1 MRNNIILLKSTNQFI
16 DVKGNVYTMSPNG
29 NIDDMT
35 EATSFNIAKA
45 SLQWWH
51 GLSAHDFKLADI
63 IYGGLQNG
71 KS

>member
-1 MRNNIILLKSTNQFI
+1 MHLLKSVNQYV
-16 DVKGNVYTMSPNG
+16 DSNGNIYAMSPNG

-35 EATSFNIAKA
+35 EKSSINIAKA
-45 SLQWWH
+45 SVQWWH
-51 GLSAHDFKLADI
+51 NLSAHDLKLADI

>member
-16 DVKGNVYTMSPNG
+16 DVKGNIYAMSPNG

-35 EATSFNIAKA
+35 EKSSINIAKA

-51 GLSAHDFKLADI
+51 NLSAYDFKLADI